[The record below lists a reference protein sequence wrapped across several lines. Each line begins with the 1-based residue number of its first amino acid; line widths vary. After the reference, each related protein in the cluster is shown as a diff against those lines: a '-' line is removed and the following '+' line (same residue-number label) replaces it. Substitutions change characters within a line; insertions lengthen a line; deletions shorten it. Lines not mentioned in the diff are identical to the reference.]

1 MTCLLRVCRQT
12 CRSSLCKATK
22 RTKTPSL
29 PCRRVWCGRI
39 NRFIH
44 YVPSPQPHRSLL
56 AYGAFSL
63 MLESVFR
70 CLLYRAQRNKNAAPV
85 TSSREWLFDDANK
98 PTKSFLTTSSL
109 FGFRSTIHKPLE
121 YYYYIT
127 FTKPQARNKTPYFS
141 LVAVISPMRGRAVSC
156 LFTLAPITG
165 RTGPMYVAC

>member
-22 RTKTPSL
+22 KQKRPAS
-29 PCRRVWCGRI
+29 PVVACGVVVFTV
-39 NRFIH
+39 FIH

-70 CLLYRAQRNKNAAPV
+70 CLLYRAQINKNAAPV

-127 FTKPQARNKTPYFS
+127 FTKPQARNKPLT
-141 LVAVISPMRGRAVSC
+141 SPLSPSSPQCGVGLSAASSR
-156 LFTLAPITG
+156 
-165 RTGPMYVAC
+165 

>member
-1 MTCLLRVCRQT
+1 MLA
-12 CRSSLCKATK
+12 SSLQSNLQIVIVQSNQKNKNAQ
-22 RTKTPSL
+22 PPLSS
-29 PCRRVWCGRI
+29 RVVCGRI

-70 CLLYRAQRNKNAAPV
+70 CLLYRAQINKNAAPV

-109 FGFRSTIHKPLE
+109 SGFPSTIHKPLE

-127 FTKPQARNKTPYFS
+127 FTKPQARNKPLT
-141 LVAVISPMRGRAVSC
+141 SPLSPSSPQCGVGLSAASSR
-156 LFTLAPITG
+156 
-165 RTGPMYVAC
+165 